1 MPINV
6 PDTPIPVHTLQQHN
20 RPFISN
26 DSAVSVSTTGTVTA
40 IVTTDDQDE
49 HEGEIALR
57 KTISSS
63 SYSTLSSP
71 ASLSLPENCTFASAK
86 DNNYFHSL
94 FKSVPEHDRLLE
106 IYKCALHRDILL
118 QGHLY
123 LSENYACFHANI
135 FGWITNLVI
144 EYSGI
149 VLIERKMT
157 AMIIP
162 NGIQIHTQNAK
173 HTFASFIFRE
183 AAYQQLISLWTIHQ
197 SQQQQQSQS
206 SSTLVDESTTDSD
219 GSDSDDKSIAIDL
232 SDEDAITSLNVSGQK
247 PDLDNI
253 HHNRPLSS
261 SDYSIWKIMLMV
273 LLLLNS
279 LWMIHKWAQLD
290 RRIQHHH
297 HKYRHQHALP
307 FDSSGLSSSSCVEKS
322 HHHHHHHAIY
332 TKLNQL
338 RRQMETLNQ
347 QIIDQQLHI
356 YELSPLDDEVR

>member
-6 PDTPIPVHTLQQHN
+6 PDTPIPSNTLQQHS
-20 RPFISN
+20 RPFISSN
-26 DSAVSVSTTGTVTA
+26 SAVSVSTAGTVTA

-49 HEGEIALR
+49 HEGEITLT
-57 KTISSS
+57 KTISNS
-63 SYSTLSSP
+63 SYSTLNSFGI
-71 ASLSLPENCTFASAK
+71 SLPENCTYASTK
-86 DNNYFHSL
+86 DNTYFHAL

-183 AAYQQLISLWTIHQ
+183 AAYQQLISLWTLHQ
-197 SQQQQQSQS
+197 PRQQQSQS
-206 SSTLVDESTTDSD
+206 SSTLVDASTMDSD
-219 GSDSDDKSIAIDL
+219 DVDSDDKSIATDTT
-232 SDEDAITSLNVSGQK
+232 DEDAVTCLSISGQK
-247 PDLDNI
+247 HDMDNM
-253 HHNRPLSS
+253 HNQPLSS

-290 RRIQHHH
+290 RRIQHHY
-297 HKYRHQHALP
+297 HKYRHHHAAS
-307 FDSSGLSSSSCVEKS
+307 FDSSSYVEKS
-322 HHHHHHHAIY
+322 HHHHHHHHHHAIY
-332 TKLNQL
+332 TKLSQL
-338 RRQMETLNQ
+338 RQKMETLNQ

-356 YELSPLDDEVR
+356 YDLSPLDEEVR